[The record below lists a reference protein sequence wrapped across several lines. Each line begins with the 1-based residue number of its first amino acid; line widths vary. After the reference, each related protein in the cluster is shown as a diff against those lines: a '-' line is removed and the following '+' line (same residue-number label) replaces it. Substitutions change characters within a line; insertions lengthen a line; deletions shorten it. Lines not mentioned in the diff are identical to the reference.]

1 MIKELHN
8 KLINGEITSVQLTE
22 QYFEMISKKD
32 ADLHAYL
39 TLTKELALEQARKVD
54 EKISR
59 GEEIGIIEGIPGAIK
74 DNICIENVRATAGSK
89 ILDNYIA
96 PYDAGVISKLKEAGA
111 IILGKTNCDE
121 FAMGSSTE
129 NSAYGPTKNPHDISR
144 VPGGTSGGSAVAV
157 ASDEAVW
164 ALGSDTGG
172 SIRQP
177 SSFCGVVGLKPTY
190 GRVSRSGVIA
200 NASSLDQIGP
210 MTKTV
215 EDAAIILS
223 IISDHDEMDATSAPN
238 FGKKYEDYL
247 TGKIKGM
254 KIGIVK
260 GYLEGLDAGVK
271 KVMESVI
278 EKYKK
283 LGAEIL
289 EIELPNAR
297 YSLPT
302 YYIIQ
307 PCEVSSNL
315 ARFDGIKYGM
325 RADDKKNSD
334 YNPDGLPK
342 NLLENYLDT
351 RQYELGA
358 EVKRRIMLGTYA
370 LSSGYYDAY
379 YLRAQ
384 KVRTLIKQD
393 FEKAFGQV
401 DLILTPTAPTP
412 AFKIGEKTTDPL
424 QMYLEDIFTIT
435 ANIVGVPA
443 ISVPGG
449 NVEVDGKQL
458 PVGFQLMGKW
468 FDEENLLNVA
478 HAFEINYEI
487 HPVE

>member
-1 MIKELHN
+1 MIKELHQ
-8 KLINGEITSVQLTE
+8 KLINKEITSVQLTE
-22 QYFEMISKKD
+22 QYFDMISKKD
-32 ADLHAYL
+32 AELHAYL
-39 TLTKELALEQARKVD
+39 TLTKELALEQAKKVD
-54 EKISR
+54 EKISK
-59 GEEIGIIEGIPGAIK
+59 GEEIGILEGIPGAIK
-74 DNICIENVRATAGSK
+74 DNICIENIRATASSK

-96 PYDAGVISKLKEAGA
+96 PYDAGVISKLKQAGA
-111 IILGKTNCDE
+111 VILGKTNLDE

-129 NSAYGPTKNPHDISR
+129 NSAYGPTKNPYDTER
-144 VPGGTSGGSAVAV
+144 VPGGSSGGSVVAV
-157 ASDEAVW
+157 ASDMAVW
-164 ALGSDTGG
+164 SLGSDTGG

-177 SSFCGVVGLKPTY
+177 SSFCGTIGLKPTY
-190 GRVSRSGVIA
+190 GRVSRYGVMA
-200 NASSLDQIGP
+200 MASSFDQIGP
-210 MTKTV
+210 ITKTA

-238 FGKKYEDYL
+238 FGKKYEEYL
-247 TGKIKGM
+247 TGEIKGM

-260 GYLEGLDAGVK
+260 GYLEGLNAEVK

-283 LGAEIL
+283 LGAEIS
-289 EIELPNAR
+289 EIELPNAK
-297 YSLPT
+297 YALPT

-393 FEKAFGQV
+393 FEKAFEKV

-412 AFKIGEKTTDPL
+412 AFKIGEKTEDPL

-449 NVEVDGKQL
+449 DAEVDGKKL

-478 HAFEINYEI
+478 HAFEIS
-487 HPVE
+487 